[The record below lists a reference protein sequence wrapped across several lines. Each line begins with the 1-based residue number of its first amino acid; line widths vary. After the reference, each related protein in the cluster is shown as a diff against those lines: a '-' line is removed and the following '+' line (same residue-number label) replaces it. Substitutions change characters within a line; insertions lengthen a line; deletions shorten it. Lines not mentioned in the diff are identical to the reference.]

1 MNKCQY
7 CDKQTE
13 ITYWNGFT
21 CLCKECYKLF
31 FGTLKTARKEEMAR
45 GENNETHNNI

>member
-31 FGTLKTARKEEMAR
+31 FGTLKTARKEKAELKQVVDVL
-45 GENNETHNNI
+45 N

>member
-31 FGTLKTARKEEMAR
+31 FGTLKTARKEQTLEQI
-45 GENNETHNNI
+45 EQKD